1 VTPIDAAL
9 LFVVAIVALWAWL
22 IRRSTWMTAVLAVLP
37 ALVVVEVAV
46 PDERLRLL
54 LIGVM
59 TVMAFGVVV
68 FVSERASGERRA
80 ASGDERS
87 AIRDQQSANS
97 DPRPAISDQ
106 RSAISDQRPAI
117 SDQRTYVALGLSA
130 TFLLRWLPLATVEW
144 KKELVVLA
152 GVALLLALTKERTP
166 LSLGVAL
173 AVALVTPLHP
183 GRMVVYPALVAV
195 AQWLIPWP
203 VAGAVVMLAAVVF
216 ARYSLAALYV
226 LAAAA
231 LLAPLAFR
239 WSPRATRVV
248 LVFAALLVALWPW
261 SAAVARLLPLPIA
274 GVAIAV
280 VAVFAASGRFATIAG
295 PLLLLVMPYA
305 AFPDQ
310 QPEVLGA
317 ALESS
322 QSVDVDV
329 APDVREVVLRISGA
343 NMPRMRPGR
352 VVGEI
357 DAVDRAGHRTTRVL
371 RIGDVAD
378 WGFMRRE
385 QFFFSNNVPPRN
397 ASGDLRG
404 YGNDSYLWGAGR
416 IPIRFAAPPASL
428 RVVAANDLPGGA
440 KLQVET
446 VEYRRGAGGG
456 VTGAG
461 SQVPGA
467 DSVPPVR
474 SLDPAVTSSRTAFP

>member
-1 VTPIDAAL
+1 
-9 LFVVAIVALWAWL
+9 
-22 IRRSTWMTAVLAVLP
+22 M
-37 ALVVVEVAV
+37 
-46 PDERLRLL
+46 
-54 LIGVM
+54 
-59 TVMAFGVVV
+59 
-68 FVSERASGERRA
+68 
-80 ASGDERS
+80 
-87 AIRDQQSANS
+87 
-97 DPRPAISDQ
+97 
-106 RSAISDQRPAI
+106 
-117 SDQRTYVALGLSA
+117 
-130 TFLLRWLPLATVEW
+130 
-144 KKELVVLA
+144 
-152 GVALLLALTKERTP
+152 
-166 LSLGVAL
+166 
-173 AVALVTPLHP
+173 
-183 GRMVVYPALVAV
+183 
-195 AQWLIPWP
+195 PWP
-203 VAGAVVMLAAVVF
+203 VGGSVVLVAAVVF

-231 LLAPLAFR
+231 LLAPRASR

-248 LVFAALLVALWPW
+248 LVFAALLVGLWPW
-261 SAAVARLLPLPIA
+261 SAAVSRLLPLPIA

-280 VAVFAASGRFATIAG
+280 VALFAASGRFATIAG
-295 PLLLLVMPYA
+295 PALLLVMPYA
-305 AFPDQ
+305 PLPDQ
-310 QPEVLGA
+310 QPEVVGA

-357 DAVDRAGHRTTRVL
+357 DAVDRTGRRTTRVL

-428 RVVAANDLPGGA
+428 RVVAANDLPAGA

-446 VEYRRGAGGG
+446 VEYRGEVAGG
-456 VTGAG
+456 
-461 SQVPGA
+461 
-467 DSVPPVR
+467 R
-474 SLDPAVTSSRTAFP
+474 SRGLAPKVEEGFETKGC